1 MKTEFILAS
10 GSPRRRELLTQVG
23 IDYTVKVSNAEEV
36 TDKVKPKAV
45 VKELSSRK
53 ANDVY
58 NQLSAAKK
66 KAGNVAVIGADT
78 VVAVDDIILG
88 KPKTKAQAKAMLG
101 LLQGRCHDV
110 YTGVTVKTAAKAI
123 TFAVRTKVKV
133 YPMNRKQI
141 EQYVNAGECMDKAG
155 AYGIQGLFAAY
166 VKGIEGD
173 YNNVVGL
180 PVAKLCNV
188 LRKEKL
194 I

>member
-10 GSPRRRELLTQVG
+10 GSPRRKELLTQVG
-23 IDYTVKVSNAEEV
+23 IDYIVRVSNAEEA
-36 TDKVKPKAV
+36 TDKIKPKSI

-58 NQLSAAKK
+58 NQLPASKR

-88 KPKTKAQAKAMLG
+88 KPKTKAQAKAMIG

-123 TFAVRTKVKV
+123 TFAVRTRVKV
-133 YPMNRKQI
+133 YPMNKKQI

>member
-10 GSPRRRELLTQVG
+10 GSPRRKELLTQVG
-23 IDYTVKVSNAEEV
+23 IDYTVRVSNAEEA
-36 TDKVKPKAV
+36 TDKIKPKSI

-58 NQLSAAKK
+58 NQLPASKR

-88 KPKTKAQAKAMLG
+88 KPKTKAQAKAMIG

-123 TFAVRTKVKV
+123 TFAVRTRVKV
-133 YPMNRKQI
+133 YPMNKKQI

>member
-10 GSPRRRELLTQVG
+10 GSPRRKELLTQVG
-23 IDYTVKVSNAEEV
+23 IDYTVRVSSAKEA
-36 TDKVKPKAV
+36 TDKIKPKAM

-58 NQLSAAKK
+58 SQLPASKK
-66 KAGNVAVIGADT
+66 KAGNVVVIGADT
-78 VVAVDDIILG
+78 VVVADDVILG
-88 KPKTKAQAKAMLG
+88 KPKTKAQAKAMIG
-101 LLQGRCHDV
+101 LLQGRCHNV
-110 YTGVTVKTAAKAI
+110 YTGVTVKTAAKTI

-133 YPMNRKQI
+133 YPMNKKQI
-141 EQYVNAGECMDKAG
+141 EQYVNTGECMDKAG

-188 LRKEKL
+188 LRKENL